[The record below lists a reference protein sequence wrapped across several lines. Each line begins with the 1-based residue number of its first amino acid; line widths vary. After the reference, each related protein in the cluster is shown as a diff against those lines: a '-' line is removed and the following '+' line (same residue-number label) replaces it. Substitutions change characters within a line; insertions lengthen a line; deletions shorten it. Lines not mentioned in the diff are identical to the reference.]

1 MTNHVW
7 LVHYKC
13 FSTDNIP
20 AELSRPASSEG
31 NLAFTSTK
39 KGVALY
45 NEVVAELANVCPK
58 LPYRIIC
65 SMTDLGEEEE

>member
-13 FSTDNIP
+13 FDTNTIP

-31 NLAFTSTK
+31 NLTVISTK

-45 NEVVAELANVCPK
+45 NEVVAKLANECPK
-58 LPYRIIC
+58 LPYRIIY
-65 SMTDLGEEEE
+65 SMTNLGEEEE

>member
-13 FSTDNIP
+13 FDTNNIP
-20 AELSRPASSEG
+20 AEISRPASSEG
-31 NLAFTSTK
+31 NLAVTSTK
-39 KGVALY
+39 KGIALY
-45 NEVVAELANVCPK
+45 NEVVAELANAYPK

>member
-13 FSTDNIP
+13 FDTNNIP

-31 NLAFTSTK
+31 NLAFMSTK

-45 NEVVAELANVCPK
+45 NEVFAELANECPK

>member
-13 FSTDNIP
+13 FSTNTIP
-20 AELSRPASSEG
+20 APAASEG
-31 NLAFTSTK
+31 NLTVTSSK
-39 KGVALY
+39 KGIALY
-45 NEVVAELANVCPK
+45 NEVLTDLANEFPK

>member
-13 FSTDNIP
+13 YNTNKITVK
-20 AELSRPASSEG
+20 LIRPESSEG
-31 NLAFTSTK
+31 NLTVTSTK

-45 NEVVAELANVCPK
+45 NEAIAEIAEMFPN
-58 LPYRIIC
+58 LPYRVIC

>member
-13 FSTDNIP
+13 FNTNSIP
-20 AELSRPASSEG
+20 APASSEG
-31 NLAFTSTK
+31 NLAVTSTK
-39 KGVALY
+39 KGIALY
-45 NEVVAELANVCPK
+45 NEVVAELANAYPK

>member
-7 LVHYKC
+7 LVYYKC

-20 AELSRPASSEG
+20 AELSRPATSEG
-31 NLAFTSTK
+31 NFGFTSTK

-45 NEVVAELANVCPK
+45 NEVFAELTNVCPE
-58 LPYRIIC
+58 LPYRVIC

>member
-13 FSTDNIP
+13 FSTNTIP
-20 AELSRPASSEG
+20 AGLSRPELSEG
-31 NLAFTSTK
+31 NLTFMSTK

-45 NEVVAELANVCPK
+45 NEVVAELANACPK
-58 LPYRIIC
+58 LPYRLIC